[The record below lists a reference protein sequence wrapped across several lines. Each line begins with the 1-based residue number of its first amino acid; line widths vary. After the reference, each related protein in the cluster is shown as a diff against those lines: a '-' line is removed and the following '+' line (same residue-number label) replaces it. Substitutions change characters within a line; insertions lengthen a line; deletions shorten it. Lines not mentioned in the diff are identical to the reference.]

1 MSNPLII
8 AVGADHGG
16 FPLKETIKSF
26 LTKQGYQVID
36 CGTDSTEAVD
46 YPVFAAKV
54 ARKVASGAARFGIV
68 VDGAGI
74 GSSMAANK
82 IPGVRAALCY
92 DLSSANNAREHND
105 ANILTLGSGLI
116 GSSLA
121 QQIVI
126 KFITTDCTEER
137 HLKRVAMI
145 NDLQTEKGNIEK
157 MVSPVKTEDQG
168 LASLTDQDILRIAE
182 RVSQLVQSR
191 AGNIAPNLQQ
201 VSQHGHQDSDMVC
214 HCGVCAERQPDTYR
228 KFMDFG
234 VERLGLH
241 DGTDAASVPE
251 DIARCID
258 HTILKPDATE
268 ADIITLCAE
277 ADEFQFATVCI
288 SPSYVPLA
296 AKQLA
301 HSKVKVCTVVGFP
314 SGAHHPTIKA
324 METRRAIRDG
334 AEEIDMVINI
344 GALKSGNDELV
355 YRDIRMVVEACEDGG
370 ATSKVIIEAALLTDD
385 EKVRACTLAK
395 KARADFVKTSTGFGP
410 HGATAADVALMARTV
425 ANTGIG
431 VKAAGGIRSFEDA
444 QDMIKAGATRIGA
457 SAGIAI
463 VKKARSITMSN

>member
-1 MSNPLII
+1 MSTKPII
-8 AVGADHGG
+8 ALGADHGG
-16 FPLKETIKSF
+16 YPLKEEIKTF
-26 LTKQGYQVID
+26 LKKEGYETID
-36 CGTDSTEAVD
+36 CGTHSTDAVD

-54 ARKVASGAARFGIV
+54 AHKVADGKARFGVI

-105 ANILTLGSGLI
+105 ANVLTLGSGLI
-116 GSSLA
+116 GKALA
-121 QQIVI
+121 TQIVK
-126 KFITTDCTEER
+126 KFITTDCTEDR
-137 HLKRVAMI
+137 HLKRVGMI
-145 NDLQTEKGNIEK
+145 DDLQTEKGNTET
-157 MVSPVKTEDQG
+157 METTTKTDDQS
-168 LASLTDQDILRIAE
+168 LASLSDQDILKIAE
-182 RVSQLVQSR
+182 RVGQLVQ
-191 AGNIAPNLQQ
+191 AGSGTAGEEPCNEKN
-201 VSQHGHQDSDMVC
+201 HDHQDSDMVC

-234 VERLGLH
+234 VDRIGVH
-241 DGTDAASVPE
+241 DGTSAASVPE

-258 HTILKPDATE
+258 HTVLKPDATVD
-268 ADIITLCAE
+268 DIKTLCAE

-296 AKQLA
+296 AKELEN
-301 HSKVKVCTVVGFP
+301 SKVKVCTVVGFP

-334 AEEIDMVINI
+334 AKEIDMVINV
-344 GALKSGNDELV
+344 GALKSGDDELV
-355 YRDIRMVVEACEDGG
+355 YRDIRMVCEACEDGG
-370 ATSKVIIEAALLTDD
+370 AISKVIIEAALLTDD

-410 HGATAADVALMARTV
+410 HGATAADVALMSKTV

-431 VKAAGGIRSFEDA
+431 VKAAGGIKSLEDA
-444 QDMIKAGATRIGA
+444 QSMIKAGATRIGA

-463 VKKARSITMSN
+463 LKKARSITVSS

>member
-137 HLKRVAMI
+137 HLRRVAMI

-157 MVSPVKTEDQG
+157 MESPVKTEDQG
-168 LASLTDQDILRIAE
+168 LASLT
-182 RVSQLVQSR
+182 
-191 AGNIAPNLQQ
+191 
-201 VSQHGHQDSDMVC
+201 VC
-214 HCGVCAERQPDTYR
+214 RPAL
-228 KFMDFG
+228 F
-234 VERLGLH
+234 
-241 DGTDAASVPE
+241 
-251 DIARCID
+251 
-258 HTILKPDATE
+258 
-268 ADIITLCAE
+268 
-277 ADEFQFATVCI
+277 
-288 SPSYVPLA
+288 
-296 AKQLA
+296 
-301 HSKVKVCTVVGFP
+301 
-314 SGAHHPTIKA
+314 HH
-324 METRRAIRDG
+324 
-334 AEEIDMVINI
+334 
-344 GALKSGNDELV
+344 L
-355 YRDIRMVVEACEDGG
+355 
-370 ATSKVIIEAALLTDD
+370 
-385 EKVRACTLAK
+385 
-395 KARADFVKTSTGFGP
+395 
-410 HGATAADVALMARTV
+410 
-425 ANTGIG
+425 
-431 VKAAGGIRSFEDA
+431 
-444 QDMIKAGATRIGA
+444 
-457 SAGIAI
+457 
-463 VKKARSITMSN
+463 